1 MVPLAFQFY
10 VRWALTH
17 FVGVLTDHAA
27 GMYATDIIYD
37 DNDAEQLAKL
47 PPEQPH
53 RDVDLAV
60 IAADEEGESHR
71 PDIYGT
77 SRTH

>member
-1 MVPLAFQFY
+1 MRRV
-10 VRWALTH
+10 LTATK
-17 FVGVLTDHAA
+17 GVLTDHAA
-27 GMYATDIIYD
+27 GMYATEIIYD

-60 IAADEEGESHR
+60 IAADEEG
-71 PDIYGT
+71 
-77 SRTH
+77 